1 MDLEA
6 HPVDG
11 AHRAPVGRIPHPE
24 VPDAHDGAFP
34 LDGHGGDLPGIF
46 GHREPAMVRPAQEW
60 VKGVVD
66 PLADEREAR
75 DEEDDGEPREETGP
89 PEAGLSVGDPARDVV
104 APLGGDR
111 RVHPDA

>member
-1 MDLEA
+1 LPLPDSPTRPSVSRSWISKLTPSTA
-6 HPVDG
+6 RTGPRSVAYHTLSPG
-11 AHRAPVGRIPHPE
+11 RARRRV
-24 VPDAHDGAFP
+24 P

-75 DEEDDGEPREETGP
+75 DEEDDGEPREET
-89 PEAGLSVGDPARDVV
+89 VHQKPA
-104 APLGGDR
+104 
-111 RVHPDA
+111 